1 MASTITADNGSTS
14 GVPGLKQS
22 ADSSGILQFAVGT
35 GNTALTID
43 ASNNVYGIA
52 GSTSMANG
60 FFYIP
65 SGAGIPSGVPT
76 TVTGRVPMYFDS
88 ANNDFYIYNTAWKKI
103 RLA

>member
-65 SGAGIPSGVPT
+65 SAAGVPSGTPIT
-76 TVTGRVPMYFDS
+76 IAGHVPMYYDS
-88 ANNDFYIYNTAWKKI
+88 ANNNFYVYNTTWKKVT
-103 RLA
+103 LA